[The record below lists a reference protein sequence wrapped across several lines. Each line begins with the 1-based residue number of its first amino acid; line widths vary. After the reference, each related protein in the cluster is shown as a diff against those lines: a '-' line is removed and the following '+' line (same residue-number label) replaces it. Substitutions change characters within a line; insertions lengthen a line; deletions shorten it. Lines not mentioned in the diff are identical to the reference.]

1 MVFRGLGSK
10 IYRVRSEK
18 GIVAQGEG
26 DVEMCPYQNIIKD
39 KEDIEGFGQS
49 KYVWRAYWSP
59 SARNREDTLL
69 KVLISM
75 TGNTFIP
82 NWFLSLLRRSKLL
95 LKKPGLLAR
104 FVLNPSFE
112 RFQTL
117 SQSIYY
123 LHRFFLI

>member
-1 MVFRGLGSK
+1 
-10 IYRVRSEK
+10 
-18 GIVAQGEG
+18 
-26 DVEMCPYQNIIKD
+26 MCPYQNIIKD

-112 RFQTL
+112 RFQAL
-117 SQSIYY
+117 SQSVYY
-123 LHRFFLI
+123 STPKQAIRTIVRIIKRLPGLLHRSAL